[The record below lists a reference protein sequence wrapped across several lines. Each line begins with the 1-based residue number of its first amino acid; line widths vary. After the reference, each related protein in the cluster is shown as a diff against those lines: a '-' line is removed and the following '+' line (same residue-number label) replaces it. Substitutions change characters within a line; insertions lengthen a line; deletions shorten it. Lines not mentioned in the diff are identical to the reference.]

1 VANLLFDALAVRLRK
16 HSDRVSAVG
25 AGEVAKRLPG
35 AFRVE
40 YFLTCVHDV
49 RAVFCRALVRLAL
62 AIADHIDNLGQLYLG
77 AVF

>member
-1 VANLLFDALAVRLRK
+1 LA
-16 HSDRVSAVG
+16 
-25 AGEVAKRLPG
+25 G
-35 AFRVE
+35 AFRFE

-62 AIADHIDNLGQLYLG
+62 AIAYHIDNLGQLYLG